1 MKEFGLTGLDMMIIK
16 QALVYTYSSW
26 ETWYQEGIFPTG
38 WDEDQVLRMLE
49 AISDVGEK
57 WDMMFSPEEEE
68 EEEPQ
73 VEQEKPLPNN
83 ILFFPGS
90 EE

>member
-1 MKEFGLTGLDMMIIK
+1 MMKEFRLTELDMKIIK
-16 QALVYTYSSW
+16 QALVYTQSSW
-26 ETWYQEGIFPTG
+26 ETWYEEGIFPSG

-49 AISDVGEK
+49 AIIDVGDK
-57 WDMMFSPEEEE
+57 WDMMFSPEG
-68 EEEPQ
+68 EEPQ
-73 VEQEKPLPNN
+73 VEQDKPLPNN